1 MEANG
6 FREKQ
11 KDFAELNTIV
21 VGASTDV
28 LDDQNKFTA
37 KETLNF
43 PLLADTTQELTKAC
57 GILRPNG
64 FANRVTF
71 VVDPKGKIAK
81 IYDKVDVKKHPE
93 EVYAFIKKSL
103 DEKK

>member
-1 MEANG
+1 
-6 FREKQ
+6 
-11 KDFAELNTIV
+11 
-21 VGASTDV
+21 
-28 LDDQNKFTA
+28 
-37 KETLNF
+37 
-43 PLLADTTQELTKAC
+43 
-57 GILRPNG
+57 
-64 FANRVTF
+64 VTF